1 MKQLNVKVTRNA
13 LYNRDNDEQKD
24 VSLQYRLGL
33 IGIDGMNGRGVS
45 R

>member
-1 MKQLNVKVTRNA
+1 MKQLNVKVTPIGSE
-13 LYNRDNDEQKD
+13 YHDNDKQKD
-24 VSLQYRLGL
+24 LSLQYRLGL